1 MRLSKKIKEY
11 RLEKGWTQYDLAK
24 FSGVSLG
31 SIKRYE
37 TDNGNITYANL
48 EKIANA
54 LQKDISNFQNNK
66 MSLSMSLSQDIN
78 LSPSQNKYVSKS
90 QNLSPSKPLNT
101 QNLKM
106 SQNNISI
113 NIKEDTIY
121 VPFFKDGA
129 VSAGF
134 GTEDFGN
141 DCDFLPFKKQDLR
154 LMFGAHSTANIGIIP
169 CIGNSMQPTI
179 EEGELVVFQ
188 QDNTQSEGAI
198 YVVRFEN
205 ELFVKR
211 LKKSPLQLVSDNKEY
226 EPISLGEF
234 GEIEILGRVIGSYS
248 INTKRF

>member
-101 QNLKM
+101 SN
-106 SQNNISI
+106 
-113 NIKEDTIY
+113 
-121 VPFFKDGA
+121 
-129 VSAGF
+129 
-134 GTEDFGN
+134 
-141 DCDFLPFKKQDLR
+141 
-154 LMFGAHSTANIGIIP
+154 
-169 CIGNSMQPTI
+169 
-179 EEGELVVFQ
+179 
-188 QDNTQSEGAI
+188 
-198 YVVRFEN
+198 
-205 ELFVKR
+205 
-211 LKKSPLQLVSDNKEY
+211 LKKSQD
-226 EPISLGEF
+226 I
-234 GEIEILGRVIGSYS
+234 
-248 INTKRF
+248 INIPYFEDTYA

>member
-1 MRLSKKIKEY
+1 MYEAGKN
-11 RLEKGWTQYDLAK
+11 KG
-24 FSGVSLG
+24 
-31 SIKRYE
+31 
-37 TDNGNITYANL
+37 ITTTIL
-48 EKIANA
+48 KKIANA
-54 LQKDISNFQNNK
+54 LNVNVEFFLDSEFGSSISSSISSSKNK
-66 MSLSMSLSQDIN
+66 KLSSICRQ
-78 LSPSQNKYVSKS
+78 S
-90 QNLSPSKPLNT
+90 QNLSGNKPLNT
-101 QNLKM
+101 PNLKM

-169 CIGNSMQPTI
+169 CVGNSMQPTI

-211 LKKSPLQLVSDNKEY
+211 LKKRPLQLVSDNKEY